1 MSIVALK
8 KKSAIQY
15 GTHVSGRSP
24 GGIWIP
30 RGTGGYFTTE
40 ENNNGFSINGSHR
53 NKGRVG
59 TSSAFSTSKTLFRG
73 RYAIGWG
80 GHGGRYYDVPLFNV
94 TDSVI
99 VPGTQYKY
107 IKPSVLSNRGML
119 RTKYK
124 WAYNGKFPNY
134 WVKNVYSGPLVDN
147 ASQGVYINSKISANL
162 CKVVHNDI
170 IKDEG
175 TLDESQYIQR
185 LTHRC
190 ADPFP
195 FQKHYPSTNI
205 EPKALNI
212 ICSGG
217 ANSEITSPDF
227 FDIQVVDNTAF

>member
-1 MSIVALK
+1 MSIVAFK
-8 KKSAIQY
+8 KKSVVQY

-30 RGTGGYFTTE
+30 RGPGRNFVSA
-40 ENNNGFSINGSHR
+40 NNNGFSINGSHR

-73 RYAIGWG
+73 RYAVGWG

-94 TDSVI
+94 TKSVI

-107 IKPSVLSNRGML
+107 VKPSVLSNRGML

-124 WAYNGKFPNY
+124 WAYNGQFPNY
-134 WVKNVYSGPLVDN
+134 WVKNVYSGPIVEN
-147 ASQGVYINSKISANL
+147 ASQGVYINSKTSANL
-162 CKVVHNDI
+162 CNVYT
-170 IKDEG
+170 KDRKF
-175 TLDESQYIQR
+175 DESQYIQR

-195 FQKHYPSTNI
+195 FQEHYPSTNI
-205 EPKALNI
+205 DPKALNI
-212 ICSGG
+212 ICAGG
-217 ANSEITSPDF
+217 ANLEVTSPDF
-227 FDIQVVDNTAF
+227 FDVQVVDNTAF